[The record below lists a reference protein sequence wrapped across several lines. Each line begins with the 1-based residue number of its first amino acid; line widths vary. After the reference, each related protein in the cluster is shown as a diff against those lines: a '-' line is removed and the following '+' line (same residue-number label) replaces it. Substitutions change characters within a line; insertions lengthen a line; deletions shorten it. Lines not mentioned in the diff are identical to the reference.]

1 MKTKSF
7 KHYLKNIK
15 YPTKKDSWDIAG
27 NLNNGF
33 YKFDTRPIT
42 NNVKISRF
50 DTEADK
56 IVFDVDNKYI
66 LVDTEE
72 LITYLKKHNIEDVNL
87 QDLIFE
93 LDWNIV
99 LLKKENNDNKG

>member
-1 MKTKSF
+1 MKEF
-7 KHYLKNIK
+7 KTYLKNIE
-15 YPTKKDSWDIAG
+15 YPKNKTSWDIAG

-50 DTEADK
+50 
-56 IVFDVDNKYI
+56 
-66 LVDTEE
+66 DTEE

>member
-1 MKTKSF
+1 MKEF
-7 KHYLKNIK
+7 KTYLKNIE
-15 YPTKKDSWDIAG
+15 YPKNKTSWDIAG

-50 DTEADK
+50 DTKADK
-56 IVFDVDNKYI
+56 IVFDVDDKYI
-66 LVDTEE
+66 VVDTEE

-87 QDLIFE
+87 QDLIFN

-99 LLKKENNDNKG
+99 LLKKENNDSRD